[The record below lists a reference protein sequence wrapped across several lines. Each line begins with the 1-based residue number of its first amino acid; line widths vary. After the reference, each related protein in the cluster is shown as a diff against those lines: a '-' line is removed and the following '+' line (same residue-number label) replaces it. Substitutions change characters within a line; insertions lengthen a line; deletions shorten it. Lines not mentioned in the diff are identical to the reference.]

1 MDAGARTGGS
11 RRDGP
16 APLRTAAG
24 RIGSFRVRREGM
36 PARRSDDLY
45 HALLASSWKRLLV
58 MTLIGYML
66 ANALFATLYA
76 LQPGSVTNAQGWVD
90 HFFFSVQTMATIGYG
105 VMAPHTPWAHVL
117 VTLEA
122 LTGMLGVAM
131 ASGLFFAKFATPR
144 ANVLFSSVAVVSPH
158 DGVPTLRF
166 RVANAR
172 GNRIVE
178 AQVRVSLLR
187 DHVTAEGERVRR
199 FEDLPLVRSSTPMFA
214 LSWTVMHVIDGASPF
229 GRMDEAGLRACGAEL
244 LVTLTG
250 IDETF
255 GQTVHA
261 RWGYTM
267 DDLRW
272 GGRFVDV
279 MRRDADGTL
288 VLDLGRFHEVETPQ
302 QP

>member
-1 MDAGARTGGS
+1 LFGLTF
-11 RRDGP
+11 
-16 APLRTAAG
+16 L
-24 RIGSFRVRREGM
+24 
-36 PARRSDDLY
+36 
-45 HALLASSWKRLLV
+45 
-58 MTLIGYML
+58 GY
-66 ANALFATLYA
+66 AVTNAVFATLYA
-76 LQPGSVTNAQGWVD
+76 LESGSVTHASSWID

-105 VMAPHTPWAHVL
+105 VMAPATPWAHVL

-122 LTGMLGVAM
+122 LLGMLGVAM

-144 ANVLFSSVAVVSPH
+144 ANVLFSRTAVVSPH
-158 DGVPTLRF
+158 EGVPTLKF

-178 AQVRVSLLR
+178 AQVRLSMLR
-187 DHVTAEGERVRR
+187 DHVTMEGERLRR
-199 FEDLPLVRSSTPMFA
+199 FEDLPLVLASTPMLA
-214 LSWTVMHVIDGASPF
+214 LSWTVMHAIERDSPF
-229 GRMDEAGLRACGAEL
+229 VRMDEAALRACNAEL

-279 MRRDADGTL
+279 MHRDEDGTM
-288 VLDLGRFHEVETPQ
+288 VLDLGRFHDVEG
-302 QP
+302 